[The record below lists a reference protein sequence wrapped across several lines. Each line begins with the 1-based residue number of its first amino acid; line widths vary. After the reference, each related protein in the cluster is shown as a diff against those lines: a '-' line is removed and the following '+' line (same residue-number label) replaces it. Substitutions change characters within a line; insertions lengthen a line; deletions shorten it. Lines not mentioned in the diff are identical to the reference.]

1 MNPAA
6 ANAMPANG
14 ANLDALRRQAA
25 ADPDAALPEVAR
37 QFEALL
43 TTQMLSAMR
52 SVSLGPDDAG
62 KHAETWRSMMDG
74 ELAQA
79 LSRSG
84 KGLGLAEQL
93 VAQLKRGG
101 IQDAAA
107 TADKVAMN
115 LPDHRIEA
123 RRAAASAAV
132 RVVEAGEADTPRNF
146 VERIRPHA
154 EAAAAELGVPL
165 RAVVAHAALESGWG
179 AHAPGDNF
187 FGIKADSRWQGPS
200 AVRATLEFEDG
211 RLQSRREDFRDYDGP
226 ARAFGDYV
234 DFLRSNPRYAGALA
248 KGDGEAFL
256 NGLAEA
262 GYATDPGYA
271 DKLSRV
277 YRSPLLD
284 AALDTSPAPPVPR
297 EQRL

>member
-1 MNPAA
+1 
-6 ANAMPANG
+6 MPSAG
-14 ANLDALRRQAA
+14 GNLDALRRQAA

-43 TTQMLSAMR
+43 TAQMLSAMR
-52 SVSLGPDDAG
+52 AVSLGPDDAG
-62 KHAETWRSMMDG
+62 KHAETWRAMMDG

-79 LSRSG
+79 LSHSG
-84 KGLGLAEQL
+84 RGLGLAEQL

-101 IQDAAA
+101 IQDATA
-107 TADKVAMN
+107 TADKAGMK
-115 LPDHRIEA
+115 LPEHRIEA
-123 RRAAASAAV
+123 RRAAAAGTASALD
-132 RVVEAGEADTPRNF
+132 AGGVDNPRNF

-187 FGIKADSRWQGPS
+187 FGIKADSRWQGGAS
-200 AVRATLEFEDG
+200 TRATLEYEG
-211 RLQSRREDFRDYDGP
+211 GALQPRHERFRDYDGP

-234 DFLRSNPRYAGALA
+234 DFLRANPRYAGALA
-248 KGDGEAFL
+248 SSDGEAFL
-256 NGLAEA
+256 RGLAEA
-262 GYATDPGYA
+262 GYATDPDYA

-284 AALDTSPAPPVPR
+284 AALETAPVRR
-297 EQRL
+297 EQTL

>member
-107 TADKVAMN
+107 EADKAGMK
-115 LPDHRIEA
+115 LPEERIEA
-123 RRAAASAAV
+123 RRAAAAVSAV
-132 RVVEAGEADTPRNF
+132 DAGSAGAPRNF

-187 FGIKADSRWQGPS
+187 FGIKADSRWQGPAS
-200 AVRATLEFEDG
+200 TRATLEYEG
-211 RLQSRREDFRDYDGP
+211 GALQPRHDSFRDYDGP

-248 KGDGEAFL
+248 NSDGEAFL
-256 NGLAEA
+256 KGLAEA
-262 GYATDPGYA
+262 GYATDPDYA
-271 DKLSRV
+271 DKLSRI
-277 YRSPLLD
+277 YRSSLLD
-284 AALDTSPAPPVPR
+284 TALEAPSAPG
-297 EQRL
+297 QQAL